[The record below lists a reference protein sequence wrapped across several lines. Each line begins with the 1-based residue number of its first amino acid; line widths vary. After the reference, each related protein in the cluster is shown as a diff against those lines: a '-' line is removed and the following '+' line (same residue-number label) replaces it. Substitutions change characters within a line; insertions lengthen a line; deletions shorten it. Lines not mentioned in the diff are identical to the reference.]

1 MFTISRNEH
10 EEIVS
15 LISKYCCPCTH
26 PPEYCSEVECDV
38 QMIYEILWEHLEK
51 NDLKPDEE
59 RNAIGCAEE
68 ESGMGFDDKL
78 PFRK

>member
-1 MFTISRNEH
+1 MFTISRKEH

-51 NDLKPDEE
+51 EDIRFDEE
-59 RNAIGCAEE
+59 KNVIEWSGEE
-68 ESGMGFDDKL
+68 TDIEFDDKL
-78 PFRK
+78 PFR